1 MRGEV
6 KSKGSQF
13 KVRFSGLLFQCVPK
27 RIPRKNRW
35 PISSSTFNNDF
46 AHSVMDMPCRFREG
60 QGSRG
65 DEYSGD
71 DDDDDDSRISLRTE
85 GKEDR
90 ASG

>member
-35 PISSSTFNNDF
+35 PISSSTHNNDF
-46 AHSVMDMPCRFREG
+46 AHSVMDMPC
-60 QGSRG
+60 
-65 DEYSGD
+65 
-71 DDDDDDSRISLRTE
+71 DSE
-85 GKEDR
+85 R
-90 ASG
+90 ARAVEATSILAMMMMMMIPE